1 MYVCMYVCMY
11 IYIYISTTMLPNVAC
26 QLGSRARVLA
36 ERRNLQRWSQPRA
49 TQLERLFAL
58 ARAPGSTDPVDKLDL
73 PCSID
78 PARCSFE
85 PTTSDLSRF

>member
-1 MYVCMYVCMY
+1 M
-11 IYIYISTTMLPNVAC
+11 MLLNEWPLRRFAIASGAGANEAC
-26 QLGSRARVLA
+26 QIVQLGKCARAGARSTL
-36 ERRNLQRWSQPRA
+36 
-49 TQLERLFAL
+49 LERLFEL